1 MEPRLI
7 VADEPVSALDVSVQ
21 AQVLNLM
28 KSLQEEHSLSLIIIS
43 HDLAVVRYLAG
54 RIGVLYL
61 GKLVEVGSAE
71 ALYKLP
77 AHHYTKSLIDAV
89 PVPDPAV
96 SAAQTRRLL
105 GRSPQGSTR
114 LAAAGSAH
122 VAPPRRSLP
131 SRGAAPAGICSRPP
145 RRLPFSASR
154 TGRERKCGFRGALRP
169 TAPVNSRR
177 SATKSR

>member
-1 MEPRLI
+1 MAHLLGEVGLPPDATRSYPHEFSGGQRQRVGLARALTVEPRLI

-71 ALYKLP
+71 ALLNDTHP
-77 AHHYTKSLIDAV
+77 LHQE
-89 PVPDPAV
+89 PDRRCPG
-96 SAAQTRRLL
+96 TRPR
-105 GRSPQGSTR
+105 RQCRTDQ
-114 LAAAGSAH
+114 
-122 VAPPRRSLP
+122 APP
-131 SRGAAPAGICSRPP
+131 G
-145 RRLPFSASR
+145 
-154 TGRERKCGFRGALRP
+154 
-169 TAPVNSRR
+169 
-177 SATKSR
+177 